1 MSYPRLISAAIGT
14 WPTDT
19 YRGVL
24 YRVSGIQDA
33 PIYVELARC
42 RHHHRNRRKAL
53 ECAERLAIADG
64 APQL

>member
-24 YRVSGIQDA
+24 YRVSGIADA

-42 RHHHRNRRKAL
+42 RHHHRNRRKAI